1 MEIPKNNQAVLEI
14 NREDSMSGDLIN
26 DNNHISLVWYILSI
40 SSWALFSCCLLESYL
55 NDPSLNYTKNYY
67 GINITILYLPIVK
80 IFITSL
86 NLVGFIIYLIFTSCK
101 KDKHLYKSMFRG
113 ITKFHFVPLLLTSA
127 LLILQ
132 HISIS
137 FKISSET
144 NQKNILISDLVI
156 ALLALGTF
164 IITYIRMYLPC
175 EWYIVLAIKKGT
187 FSCLIP
193 YLLYNSLFDIVVL
206 ILIEKK
212 EETAQIIGI
221 ISMILLTVVSISL
234 SFIFKDII
242 MSFINA
248 LINAGFIIVCASF
261 NFENSK
267 IKKSIII
274 FIWLILGISEIS
286 SIIIIAI
293 LLSRFK
299 EKIFK

>member
-14 NREDSMSGDLIN
+14 NREDSMSSDLID
-26 DNNHISLVWYILSI
+26 DNNQISLIWYILSI

-55 NDPSLNYTKNYY
+55 NDPSFNNTKYYY

-137 FKISSET
+137 FKINGET

-156 ALLALGTF
+156 ALLALSTF
-164 IITYIRMYLPC
+164 TITYIGMHLPC

-193 YLLYNSLFDIVVL
+193 YLLYNSLFDIV
-206 ILIEKK
+206 ILIEK
-212 EETAQIIGI
+212 EETAQIIAI
-221 ISMILLTVVSISL
+221 ISMILLAVVSISL

-248 LINAGFIIVCASF
+248 LIYAGLIIFCASL

-267 IKKSIII
+267 IKKLIII

-286 SIIIIAI
+286 SITTITI

>member
-14 NREDSMSGDLIN
+14 NREDSMSSGLIN

-164 IITYIRMYLPC
+164 IITYIGMHLPC

-193 YLLYNSLFDIVVL
+193 YLLYNSLFDIV
-206 ILIEKK
+206 ILIEK
-212 EETAQIIGI
+212 EETAQIIAI
-221 ISMILLTVVSISL
+221 ISMILLAVVSLSL
-234 SFIFKDII
+234 SCIFKDII
-242 MSFINA
+242 IAFINA
-248 LINAGFIIVCASF
+248 LIYAGFIIFCVSL

-267 IKKSIII
+267 IKKLIII
-274 FIWLILGISEIS
+274 FIWLILSISEIS
-286 SIIIIAI
+286 SITIIGI

>member
-40 SSWALFSCCLLESYL
+40 SSWALLSCCLLESYL
-55 NDPSLNYTKNYY
+55 NDPSLNNTKYY
-67 GINITILYLPIVK
+67 YRTISLPTVK

-101 KDKHLYKSMFRG
+101 KDNHLYKSMFRG

-137 FKISSET
+137 FKISSER

-164 IITYIRMYLPC
+164 IITYIGMHLPC

-193 YLLYNSLFDIVVL
+193 YLLYNSLFDIV
-206 ILIEKK
+206 ILIEK
-212 EETAQIIGI
+212 EETAQIIAI
-221 ISMILLTVVSISL
+221 ISMILLAVVSISL

-248 LINAGFIIVCASF
+248 LIYAGLIIFCASL

-267 IKKSIII
+267 IKKLIII

-286 SIIIIAI
+286 SITIIGI

>member
-14 NREDSMSGDLIN
+14 NREDSMSSDLID
-26 DNNHISLVWYILSI
+26 DNNRISLVWYILSI

-55 NDPSLNYTKNYY
+55 NDPSFNNTKYYY

-80 IFITSL
+80 IFITSV

-137 FKISSET
+137 FKINGET

-164 IITYIRMYLPC
+164 IITYIGMHLPC

-193 YLLYNSLFDIVVL
+193 YLLYNSLFDIV
-206 ILIEKK
+206 ILIEK
-212 EETAQIIGI
+212 EETAQIIAI
-221 ISMILLTVVSISL
+221 ISMILLAVVSLSL
-234 SFIFKDII
+234 SCIFKDII
-242 MSFINA
+242 IAFINA
-248 LINAGFIIVCASF
+248 LIYAGFIIFCASL

-267 IKKSIII
+267 IKKLIII

-286 SIIIIAI
+286 SITIIGI

>member
-14 NREDSMSGDLIN
+14 NREDSMSSDLID
-26 DNNHISLVWYILSI
+26 DNNRISLVWYILSI

-55 NDPSLNYTKNYY
+55 NDPSFNNTKYYY

-137 FKISSET
+137 FKISSER

-164 IITYIRMYLPC
+164 IITYIGMHLPC

-193 YLLYNSLFDIVVL
+193 YLLYNSLFDIV
-206 ILIEKK
+206 ILIEK
-212 EETAQIIGI
+212 EETAQIIAI
-221 ISMILLTVVSISL
+221 ISMILLAVVSLSL
-234 SFIFKDII
+234 SCIFKDII
-242 MSFINA
+242 IAFINA
-248 LINAGFIIVCASF
+248 LIYAGFIIFCASL

-267 IKKSIII
+267 IKKLIII

-286 SIIIIAI
+286 SITIIGI

>member
-55 NDPSLNYTKNYY
+55 NDPSFNNTKYYY

-137 FKISSET
+137 FKISSER

-164 IITYIRMYLPC
+164 IITYIGMHLPC

-193 YLLYNSLFDIVVL
+193 YLLYNSLFDIV
-206 ILIEKK
+206 ILIEK
-212 EETAQIIGI
+212 EETAQIIAI
-221 ISMILLTVVSISL
+221 ISMILLAVVSLSL
-234 SFIFKDII
+234 SCIFKDII
-242 MSFINA
+242 IAFINA
-248 LINAGFIIVCASF
+248 LIYAGLIIFCASL

-267 IKKSIII
+267 IKKLIII

-286 SIIIIAI
+286 SITIIGI

>member
-14 NREDSMSGDLIN
+14 NREDSMSSDLID
-26 DNNHISLVWYILSI
+26 DNNRISLVWYILSI

-55 NDPSLNYTKNYY
+55 NDPSLNNTKYY
-67 GINITILYLPIVK
+67 HRTISLPTVK

-101 KDKHLYKSMFRG
+101 KDRHLYKSMFRG

-137 FKISSET
+137 FEIISET

-164 IITYIRMYLPC
+164 IITYIGMHLPC

-193 YLLYNSLFDIVVL
+193 YLLYNSLFDIV
-206 ILIEKK
+206 ILIEK
-212 EETAQIIGI
+212 EETAQIIAI
-221 ISMILLTVVSISL
+221 ISMILLAVVSLSL
-234 SFIFKDII
+234 SCIFKDII
-242 MSFINA
+242 IAFINA
-248 LINAGFIIVCASF
+248 LIYAGFIIFCASL

-267 IKKSIII
+267 IKKLIII

-286 SIIIIAI
+286 SITIIGI

>member
-14 NREDSMSGDLIN
+14 NREDSMGSDLIN

-164 IITYIRMYLPC
+164 IITYIGMHLPC

-193 YLLYNSLFDIVVL
+193 YLLYNSLFDIV
-206 ILIEKK
+206 ILIEK
-212 EETAQIIGI
+212 EETAQIIAI
-221 ISMILLTVVSISL
+221 ISMILLAVVSLSL
-234 SFIFKDII
+234 SCIFKDII
-242 MSFINA
+242 IAFINA
-248 LINAGFIIVCASF
+248 LIYAGFIIFCVSL

-267 IKKSIII
+267 IKKLIII

-286 SIIIIAI
+286 SITIIAI

>member
-14 NREDSMSGDLIN
+14 NREDSMGSDLIN

-55 NDPSLNYTKNYY
+55 NDPSFNNTKYYY

-164 IITYIRMYLPC
+164 IITYIGMHLPC

-193 YLLYNSLFDIVVL
+193 YLLYNSLFDIV
-206 ILIEKK
+206 ILIEK
-212 EETAQIIGI
+212 EETAQIIAI
-221 ISMILLTVVSISL
+221 ISMILLAVVSLSL
-234 SFIFKDII
+234 SCIFKDII
-242 MSFINA
+242 IAFINA
-248 LINAGFIIVCASF
+248 LIYAGFIIFCVSL

-267 IKKSIII
+267 IKKLIII
-274 FIWLILGISEIS
+274 FIWLILSISEIS
-286 SIIIIAI
+286 SITIIGI

>member
-14 NREDSMSGDLIN
+14 NREDSMSSDLID
-26 DNNHISLVWYILSI
+26 DNNRISLVWYILSI

-55 NDPSLNYTKNYY
+55 NDPSFNNTKYYY

-80 IFITSL
+80 IFITSV

-137 FKISSET
+137 FKINGET

-156 ALLALGTF
+156 ALLALSTF
-164 IITYIRMYLPC
+164 IITYIGMHLPC

-193 YLLYNSLFDIVVL
+193 YLLYNSLFDIV
-206 ILIEKK
+206 ILIEK
-212 EETAQIIGI
+212 EETAQIIAI
-221 ISMILLTVVSISL
+221 ISMILLAVVSISL

-248 LINAGFIIVCASF
+248 LIYAGLIIFCASL

-267 IKKSIII
+267 IKKLIII

-286 SIIIIAI
+286 SITIIGI

>member
-14 NREDSMSGDLIN
+14 NREDSMGSDLIN

-67 GINITILYLPIVK
+67 GININILYLPIVK

-164 IITYIRMYLPC
+164 IITYIGMHLPC

-193 YLLYNSLFDIVVL
+193 YLLYNSLFDIV
-206 ILIEKK
+206 ILIEK
-212 EETAQIIGI
+212 EETAQIIAI
-221 ISMILLTVVSISL
+221 ISMILLAVVSLSL
-234 SFIFKDII
+234 SCIFKDII
-242 MSFINA
+242 IAFINA
-248 LINAGFIIVCASF
+248 LIYVGFIIFCASL

-267 IKKSIII
+267 IKKLIII

-286 SIIIIAI
+286 SITIIAI

>member
-14 NREDSMSGDLIN
+14 NREDSMGSDLIN

-55 NDPSLNYTKNYY
+55 NDPSLNYPKNYY

-164 IITYIRMYLPC
+164 IITYIGMHLPC

-193 YLLYNSLFDIVVL
+193 YLLYNSLFDIV
-206 ILIEKK
+206 ILIEK
-212 EETAQIIGI
+212 EETAQIIAI
-221 ISMILLTVVSISL
+221 ISMILLAVVSLSL
-234 SFIFKDII
+234 SCIFKDII
-242 MSFINA
+242 IAFINA
-248 LINAGFIIVCASF
+248 LIYAGFIIFCVSL

-267 IKKSIII
+267 IKKLIII
-274 FIWLILGISEIS
+274 FIWLILSISEIS
-286 SIIIIAI
+286 SITIIGI

>member
-14 NREDSMSGDLIN
+14 NREDSMGSDLIN

-164 IITYIRMYLPC
+164 IITYIGMHLPC

-193 YLLYNSLFDIVVL
+193 YLLYNSLFDIV
-206 ILIEKK
+206 ILIEK
-212 EETAQIIGI
+212 EETAQIIAI
-221 ISMILLTVVSISL
+221 ISMILLAVVSLSL
-234 SFIFKDII
+234 SCIFKDII
-242 MSFINA
+242 IAFINA
-248 LINAGFIIVCASF
+248 LIYAGFIIFCVSF
-261 NFENSK
+261 NFENLK
-267 IKKSIII
+267 IKKLIII
-274 FIWLILGISEIS
+274 FIWLILSISEIS
-286 SIIIIAI
+286 SITIIGI

>member
-14 NREDSMSGDLIN
+14 NREDSMGSDLIN

-164 IITYIRMYLPC
+164 IITYIGMHLPC

-193 YLLYNSLFDIVVL
+193 YLLYNSLFDIV
-206 ILIEKK
+206 ILIEK
-212 EETAQIIGI
+212 EETAQIIAI
-221 ISMILLTVVSISL
+221 ISMILLAVVSLSL
-234 SFIFKDII
+234 SCIFKDII
-242 MSFINA
+242 IAFINA
-248 LINAGFIIVCASF
+248 LIYAGFIIFCVSL

-267 IKKSIII
+267 IKKLIII
-274 FIWLILGISEIS
+274 FIWLILSISEIS
-286 SIIIIAI
+286 SITIIGI

>member
-14 NREDSMSGDLIN
+14 NREDSMSSDLID
-26 DNNHISLVWYILSI
+26 DNNRIYLVWYILSI

-55 NDPSLNYTKNYY
+55 NDPSFNNTKYYY

-164 IITYIRMYLPC
+164 IITYIGMHLPC

-193 YLLYNSLFDIVVL
+193 YLLYNSLFDIV
-206 ILIEKK
+206 ILIEK
-212 EETAQIIGI
+212 EETAQIIAI
-221 ISMILLTVVSISL
+221 ISMILLAVVSLSL
-234 SFIFKDII
+234 SCIFKDII
-242 MSFINA
+242 IAFINA
-248 LINAGFIIVCASF
+248 LIYAGFIIFCASL

-267 IKKSIII
+267 IKKLIII

-286 SIIIIAI
+286 SITIIGI

>member
-14 NREDSMSGDLIN
+14 NREDSMSSDLID
-26 DNNHISLVWYILSI
+26 DNNRISLVWYILSI

-55 NDPSLNYTKNYY
+55 NDPSLNNTKYY
-67 GINITILYLPIVK
+67 HRTISLPTVK

-101 KDKHLYKSMFRG
+101 KDNHLYKSMFRG

-137 FKISSET
+137 FKINGET

-156 ALLALGTF
+156 ALLALSTF
-164 IITYIRMYLPC
+164 IITYIGMHLPC

-193 YLLYNSLFDIVVL
+193 YLLYNSLFDIV
-206 ILIEKK
+206 ILIEK
-212 EETAQIIGI
+212 EETAQIIAI
-221 ISMILLTVVSISL
+221 ISMILLAVVSISL

-248 LINAGFIIVCASF
+248 LIYAGLIIFCASL

-267 IKKSIII
+267 IKKLIII

-286 SIIIIAI
+286 SITIIGI